1 MLRSAQ
7 GHSSAKTKVHFLM
20 KTDKYQHSMLSVS
33 TAKQT
38 ALIGKR
44 KIHTIISVIPHRT
57 SNYHPITE
65 TN

>member
-1 MLRSAQ
+1 
-7 GHSSAKTKVHFLM
+7 M